1 MEASI
6 TLKKVGKL
14 IDDKTILAGLSFG
27 IERGSLVAIVGLNDS
42 GKSILLKLLS
52 GYENPDYGQVFIQG
66 LDMEKRRNET
76 RKSIGYV
83 SYESDLDPS
92 LTLEQNIRFN
102 ANLYSVN
109 NELYQERIKKY
120 SRALNFQDYL
130 NKFSYKVSGGIQKR
144 AMLIK
149 ALIHDPEILILDEPT
164 SFMDAESTRLTWD
177 LIKELKGN
185 KSIIYVSNSLVEIEQ
200 AHDRILVFNEGR
212 IIMDGHLD
220 KLLENTL
227 EYHQFQIEFEQL
239 TEDIYENL
247 IKIPTIVS
255 PSRLENTF
263 FFYGRTRGVFFDVI
277 NKASDSM
284 LIDLEVKKLG
294 LRDLLDSEFSGR
306 ELF

>member
-1 MEASI
+1 MGVP
-6 TLKKVGKL
+6 K
-14 IDDKTILAGLSFG
+14 
-27 IERGSLVAIVGLNDS
+27 
-42 GKSILLKLLS
+42 
-52 GYENPDYGQVFIQG
+52 
-66 LDMEKRRNET
+66 
-76 RKSIGYV
+76 
-83 SYESDLDPS
+83 
-92 LTLEQNIRFN
+92 
-102 ANLYSVN
+102 
-109 NELYQERIKKY
+109 
-120 SRALNFQDYL
+120 
-130 NKFSYKVSGGIQKR
+130 
-144 AMLIK
+144 
-149 ALIHDPEILILDEPT
+149 
-164 SFMDAESTRLTWD
+164 RLTTMQM
-177 LIKELKGN
+177 KFAE
-185 KSIIYVSNSLVEIEQ
+185 Y
-200 AHDRILVFNEGR
+200 LVFNEGR

-255 PSRLENTF
+255 PSRLKNTF